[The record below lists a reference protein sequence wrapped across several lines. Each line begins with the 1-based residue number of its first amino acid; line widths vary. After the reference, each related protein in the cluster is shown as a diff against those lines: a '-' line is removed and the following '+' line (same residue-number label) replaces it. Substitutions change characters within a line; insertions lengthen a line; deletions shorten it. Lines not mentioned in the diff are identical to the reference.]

1 MIAGLIRPSGAQWQ
15 DVAGS
20 HGCKEDAEA
29 LRGEG
34 RHSCDIR
41 IGCEEICDEFF
52 CGGDEEKNKRK
63 KKGPSSACRGGE
75 EREKQVGVLSSLF
88 SLF

>member
-1 MIAGLIRPSGAQWQ
+1 MQRGGQ
-15 DVAGS
+15 
-20 HGCKEDAEA
+20 EDAEA

-52 CGGDEEKNKRK
+52 CGGDEEKNERK
-63 KKGPSSACRGGE
+63 KKGLSSARGGGE
-75 EREKQVGVLSSLF
+75 EREKKGWGFIFLVFFVFDFFLDG
-88 SLF
+88 